1 MTFGQSVKT
10 CFGKYATF
18 SGRASRSEYWWFC
31 LFNFIIGLLLGW
43 IPVLGW
49 IISIALFLPGLA
61 VGARRLHDTGRSAL
75 NLLWLLLPFVGAI
88 ILIVFYLG
96 ASQGD
101 NQYGLAPVCNTEE

>member
-31 LFNFIIGLLLGW
+31 LFGFIVGALLGW
-43 IPVLGW
+43 IPVVGQLLGV
-49 IISIALFLPGLA
+49 AMFLPGLA

-75 NLLWLLLPFVGAI
+75 HLLWMLLPVVGSI
-88 ILIVFYLG
+88 ILIVFFLG
-96 ASQGD
+96 ASQGE
-101 NQYGLAPVCNTEE
+101 NQYGPTPTEA

>member
-61 VGARRLHDTGRSAL
+61 VAARCLHDISRIVLTW
-75 NLLWLLLPFVGAI
+75 LWLLLPSVGAI

-101 NQYGLAPVCNTEE
+101 NQYGPAPVCNTEE